1 MPQSYEA
8 NWKKEMEDYLG
19 EKVLT
24 EDERNRAQK
33 IIINTLGNLTILKDA
48 KNSAL
53 QNDSW
58 NKKQGRYETGS
69 FSEQE
74 ISKEPHWE
82 KKSIWERGC
91 KMLDFMAKMVDGL
104 SFSEE
109 QKKQLLF
116 VSDKYFIEDNQDKE

>member
-1 MPQSYEA
+1 
-8 NWKKEMEDYLG
+8 MENYLG

-33 IIINTLGNLTILKDA
+33 IIINTLGNLTILKEA

-74 ISKEPHWE
+74 ISKEQNWD
-82 KKSIWERGC
+82 KKAIWKRGC
-91 KMLDFMAKMVDGL
+91 KMLDFMANMVDGL

-109 QKKQLLF
+109 QKKKLLF
-116 VSDKYFIEDNQDKE
+116 VSDKYFIEEESSKE